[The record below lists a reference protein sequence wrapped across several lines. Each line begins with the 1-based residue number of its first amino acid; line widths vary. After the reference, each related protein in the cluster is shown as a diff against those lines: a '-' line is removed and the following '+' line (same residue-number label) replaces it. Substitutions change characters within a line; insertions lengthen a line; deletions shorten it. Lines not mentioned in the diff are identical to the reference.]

1 VNHYSI
7 SSPLLLWLDPDSP
20 LGVEQAEVL
29 CTAGWQVKTLRSLD
43 ELAQLGAS
51 AAAVALRLK
60 GDVSLLTLLKETL
73 DRSGI
78 SMDMIVR
85 IDRND
90 FQLGIQAH
98 RHGATWV
105 MGADDWSLASW
116 RQLQETKP
124 EPEAEP
130 LLRPAPKSVVF
141 VDPASQHLL
150 ALAKRVAQ
158 AEVTALLVGPTG
170 SGKEVLARVL
180 HEYSPRAKGPFVAMN
195 CAAMP
200 DHLIEDMLFGHEKG
214 AFTGAHKDHKGL
226 FEQAQGGTLF
236 LDEIGEMPMHLQ
248 SKLLRVLQEKQLTR
262 LGGQQVL
269 HLNVRIIAATNKD
282 LKGAISSKEFRE
294 DLYYRIATFR
304 MRLLPLNQ
312 RRGDIIPLALQFL
325 SQQAKGH
332 KWQIDE
338 EAQSL
343 LLEYAWPG
351 NVRELENVM
360 RRAMVLCPHQTIGTA
375 HLMFDDWVTDNPVGS
390 NGADSVSPLSEVAT
404 TSSAATT
411 VAEAPPSPSVS
422 DLYSATR
429 ISEHQVIMATLA
441 ETTNREEAA
450 KRLGISPRT
459 LRYKLAQFKAHGLS
473 MAA

>member
-1 VNHYSI
+1 
-7 SSPLLLWLDPDSP
+7 
-20 LGVEQAEVL
+20 
-29 CTAGWQVKTLRSLD
+29 
-43 ELAQLGAS
+43 
-51 AAAVALRLK
+51 
-60 GDVSLLTLLKETL
+60 
-73 DRSGI
+73 
-78 SMDMIVR
+78 
-85 IDRND
+85 
-90 FQLGIQAH
+90 
-98 RHGATWV
+98 
-105 MGADDWSLASW
+105 LASW